1 MKSFIRCLIVLL
13 LSAATSAWSEDLTAE
28 KKKLIDEF
36 LQLTRGDRMGELFAG
51 YYIQEISTQVLQ
63 EHPDVDKRA
72 FTVIEEEVN
81 SVINDAVTND
91 NAINELSYPIYHKHL
106 TSEDIS
112 ELIRFYKSPIGQ
124 KTMKLLPTVSRETM
138 QAGENWGRT
147 LGPTIMERVRERFTQ
162 EAIITTP

>member
-1 MKSFIRCLIVLL
+1 MKSFIPCLTALL
-13 LSAATSAWSEDLTAE
+13 LLTATSVWSEELTAE

-51 YYIQEISTQVLQ
+51 YYIQEISSQVLQ

-81 SVINDAVTND
+81 SVINDSVIND

-106 TSEDIS
+106 TTEDIA

-124 KTMKLLPTVSRETM
+124 KTMQLLPTVSRETM
-138 QAGENWGRT
+138 QAGETWGRT
-147 LGPTIMERVRERFTQ
+147 LGPAIMERIRKRFAQ
-162 EAIITTP
+162 EAIIKAP